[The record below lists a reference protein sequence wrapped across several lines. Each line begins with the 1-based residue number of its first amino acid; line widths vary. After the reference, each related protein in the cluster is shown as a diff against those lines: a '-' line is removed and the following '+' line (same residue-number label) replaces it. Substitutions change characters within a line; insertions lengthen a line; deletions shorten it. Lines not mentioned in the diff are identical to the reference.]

1 LIENIENGY
10 ENVIVVDAGNFLF
23 RRTSIFPTSEEE
35 DRIAA
40 GFVSRGLSEMGYDVV
55 NVGPNDLAA
64 GLDFLTGLKNEY
76 SLPLLSANLL
86 ITDTLQPVF
95 EPYMIVEIGGV
106 SVGFVGVMG
115 GGVSG
120 AHDFDTFLITDPAN
134 AAKAAIDQIEGRC
147 NLVVVMAAM
156 DRQDAY
162 DFADEVDGI
171 DLIITTSEPQP
182 LPIPMAAGDAV
193 MVSADEKGKR
203 IARVTIRMGAEGPAD
218 FDTEM
223 IPAGSLEFRHREV
236 REIEDEFYYWLREHN
251 PSSVVLDPN

>member
-1 LIENIENGY
+1 MENGY

-23 RRTSIFPTSEEE
+23 RRSGVFPTSEEE
-35 DRIAA
+35 DKIAA
-40 GFVSRGLSEMGYDVV
+40 SLVSRGLSEMGYDVV

-64 GLDFLTGLKNEY
+64 GLDFLSGLKDEY
-76 SLPLLSANLL
+76 GLPLVSANLL
-86 ITDTLQPVF
+86 SAETMLPVF
-95 EPYMIVEIGGV
+95 EPYLVVDIGGV
-106 SVGFVGVMG
+106 SVGFVGVTG
-115 GGVSG
+115 SSTSG

-134 AAKAAIDQIEGRC
+134 AVKAAMKPIGDRC
-147 NLVVVMAAM
+147 DLIVVLAAM
-156 DRQDAY
+156 ERQNAY
-162 DFADEVDGI
+162 DLADETDGV

-203 IARVTIRMGAEGPAD
+203 VARVTIRMAADGPVD

-223 IPAGSLEFRHREV
+223 IPAGSLVTRHRDV
-236 REIEDEFYYWLREHN
+236 RAIENEFYYWLKEHN